1 MTISTTV
8 IKNSYSGNG
17 SNDTFAYTFKI
28 SANADMQVI
37 IRSATGLETVKT
49 ITTHYTV
56 TGAGSASGGNV
67 VFTSG
72 NIPTATETV
81 VLRRNSTQTQS
92 LDLVENDPF
101 TADSIEGAFDKNL
114 SIAQELQEQV
124 DRSIKVSRT
133 ATIASSEITS
143 SATERANKILSFDGS
158 GNLSAEQELGSYRGN
173 WAASTVYK
181 LRDLVKDTSTNN
193 IFLCETAHTSSGSQP
208 LTTNTDSAKWEL
220 IVDAASAATSATAA
234 AASASTASGHASTAT
249 TKASEAASSASDA
262 LSHKNAAATS
272 ETNASNSA
280 STASTKASEA
290 STSASN
296 AASSETAAAASATSA
311 AASAGGGAVKVT
323 SSDTT
328 PSVLNAKILVAGGMT
343 KAVGNAGGNETLT
356 LTAQAAEIYG
366 FELVDTDSD
375 GITETIRVTTT
386 NNGADSISSTVYAAF
401 DDVIYGASGMSWSLT
416 TDGDLRVTI

>member
-193 IFLCETAHTSSGSQP
+193 IFLCETAHT
-208 LTTNTDSAKWEL
+208 
-220 IVDAASAATSATAA
+220 
-234 AASASTASGHASTAT
+234 
-249 TKASEAASSASDA
+249 
-262 LSHKNAAATS
+262 
-272 ETNASNSA
+272 
-280 STASTKASEA
+280 
-290 STSASN
+290 
-296 AASSETAAAASATSA
+296 
-311 AASAGGGAVKVT
+311 
-323 SSDTT
+323 
-328 PSVLNAKILVAGGMT
+328 
-343 KAVGNAGGNETLT
+343 
-356 LTAQAAEIYG
+356 
-366 FELVDTDSD
+366 
-375 GITETIRVTTT
+375 
-386 NNGADSISSTVYAAF
+386 
-401 DDVIYGASGMSWSLT
+401 
-416 TDGDLRVTI
+416 